1 MENELLESKALAI
14 YEKRTI
20 TRLIGPNKAVKMKA
34 SAIEVIAHPIGVSAS
49 DVLHAQ
55 SVMIWHIFEKQE
67 ALDQLLK
74 DMLTVPDAKGNDD
87 GSEQ

>member
-1 MENELLESKALAI
+1 MEKELAI

-34 SAIEVIAHPIGVSAS
+34 SAIDVLAHPIGVSAS

-55 SVMIWHIFEKQE
+55 SVMIWHIYQKQE
-67 ALDQLLK
+67 SLDQLLK
-74 DMLTVPDAKGNDD
+74 DMLSMGSKSE
-87 GSEQ
+87 SEQ